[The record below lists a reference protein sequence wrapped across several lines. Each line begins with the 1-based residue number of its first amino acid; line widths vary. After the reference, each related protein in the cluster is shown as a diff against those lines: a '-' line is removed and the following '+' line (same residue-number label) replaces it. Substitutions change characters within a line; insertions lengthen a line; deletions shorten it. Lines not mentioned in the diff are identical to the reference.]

1 MQWNLNLNRPSRILK
16 MLKWGKASSKR
27 MNVLSECAH
36 LNDLENIPAFLLAAF
51 FYILSEPDVVTAL
64 VLIRIA
70 VIARFIHT
78 IVSSDYGNFRVG
90 ANHHL
95 FDSFYLDHRC
105 MQSTQFVS
113 QLGWSASWHALWLR
127 SSWPS
132 GQCAAC
138 FKSKLLRIAENSRN
152 ISKFNFAYVQCSMC
166 NYTIQ

>member
-1 MQWNLNLNRPSRILK
+1 MGQGELK
-16 MLKWGKASSKR
+16 KDER
-27 MNVLSECAH
+27 VERVRRAH

-95 FDSFYLDHRC
+95 FDSFNLDHRC

-113 QLGWSASWHALWLR
+113 QLG
-127 SSWPS
+127 
-132 GQCAAC
+132 
-138 FKSKLLRIAENSRN
+138 
-152 ISKFNFAYVQCSMC
+152 
-166 NYTIQ
+166 